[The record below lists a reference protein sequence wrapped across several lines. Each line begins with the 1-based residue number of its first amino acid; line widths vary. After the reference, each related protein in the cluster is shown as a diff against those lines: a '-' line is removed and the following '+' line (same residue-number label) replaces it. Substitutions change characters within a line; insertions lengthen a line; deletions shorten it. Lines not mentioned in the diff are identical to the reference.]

1 MWWWVAARGNGER
14 SSCEKVLCDAA
25 SASVAVVCGGAL
37 AFCPWVNA
45 RVRVPA
51 EAMATAGSRG
61 GSRQVPDFRGAGGAS
76 VVSADRSTTS
86 SRSVAHG
93 VRRLDWSGCMNGPVH
108 PEQFIALSHSDI
120 DIEY

>member
-1 MWWWVAARGNGER
+1 MGSLHSHAQSMWRVAARGNGER

-37 AFCPWVNA
+37 AFCRWVNA

-51 EAMATAGSRG
+51 EAVATAGSRG

-76 VVSADRSTTS
+76 VTASGFKSGGVSL
-86 SRSVAHG
+86 
-93 VRRLDWSGCMNGPVH
+93 RLRC
-108 PEQFIALSHSDI
+108 AR
-120 DIEY
+120 